1 MGTVEQF
8 FSSLGWGLVF
18 LGLLSCVL
26 PKCFKKGVLV
36 MIAGDFFLMLAILF
50 PRMFRNMGFF
60 SMDISYKPIAY
71 LIAVAVW
78 MLVIIP
84 TLRRYIRQRKTVNA
98 AEPNTNKPEVAPLSI
113 FNSVKRSQGN
123 THIQS
128 TFFSGVEKERR

>member
-71 LIAVAVW
+71 FIAVAVW
-78 MLVIIP
+78 MLIIIP
-84 TLRRYIRQRKTVNA
+84 TLRRYIRQRKAVHA
-98 AEPNTNKPEVAPLSI
+98 AEPNANKPEVAPSSI
-113 FNSVKRSQGN
+113 FNSVKQSQGN
-123 THIQS
+123 THIQN
-128 TFFSGVEKERR
+128 TLFSGVEKEQH